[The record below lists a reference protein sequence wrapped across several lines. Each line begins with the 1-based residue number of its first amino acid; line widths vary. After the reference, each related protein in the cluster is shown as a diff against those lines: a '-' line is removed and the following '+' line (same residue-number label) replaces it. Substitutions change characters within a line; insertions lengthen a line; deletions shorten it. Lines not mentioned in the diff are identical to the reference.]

1 MKSLIFIFCI
11 LIILF
16 KTGNVLSNNNIFSVN
31 NIEIVREI
39 SKNQEDL
46 VNQAFEKGF
55 KKLIQRLLLEEDY
68 KKISTINLKEIKK
81 LISYYQIVNP
91 DDQES
96 KKNITV
102 NLFFD
107 KDRMHN
113 FFYQRNILY
122 SDIINTEML
131 IFPLL
136 ISEKQYFVYSKNF
149 FYENWN
155 NDSSDHLIQYTLPVE
170 SIESIQKIESNKNS
184 IYKLDLFDFF
194 KEYDNENMTFATI
207 EVNKKNAKVFIST
220 IIEGKKLNTNFSID
234 KKNLN
239 SEDFNNKI
247 ILEIKNITRDLIKS
261 QNLIDIRTPS
271 FLNVKIR
278 LNNKSNLVEFNNR
291 LKKIDLI
298 DNFYVLELNKDY
310 VLVKIKYL
318 GKINKIIDRLKGQN
332 IDLNMRQG
340 QWHLNII

>member
-1 MKSLIFIFCI
+1 MKNLIFISCI

-278 LNNKSNLVEFNNR
+278 LNNKSNLVELNNR
-291 LKKIDLI
+291 IEKIGLI
-298 DNFYVLELNKDY
+298 DNFYIQELNKDY
-310 VLVKIKYL
+310 ALVKIKYL
-318 GKINKIIDRLKGQN
+318 GKITKIINKLKNQK
-332 IDLNMRQG
+332 IELKMKEG
-340 QWHLNII
+340 QWQLQII

>member
-1 MKSLIFIFCI
+1 MKNLIFICCI

-278 LNNKSNLVEFNNR
+278 LNNKSNLVELNNR
-291 LKKIDLI
+291 IEKIGLI
-298 DNFYVLELNKDY
+298 DNFYIQELNKDY
-310 VLVKIKYL
+310 ALVKIKYL
-318 GKINKIIDRLKGQN
+318 GKITKIINKLKNQK
-332 IDLNMRQG
+332 IELKMKEG
-340 QWHLNII
+340 QWQLQII

>member
-278 LNNKSNLVEFNNR
+278 LNNKSNLVELNNR
-291 LKKIDLI
+291 IEKIGLI
-298 DNFYVLELNKDY
+298 DNFYIQELNKDY
-310 VLVKIKYL
+310 ALVKIKYL
-318 GKINKIIDRLKGQN
+318 GKITKIINKLKNQK
-332 IDLNMRQG
+332 IELKMKEG
-340 QWHLNII
+340 QWQLQII